1 MLPRPFNQPLLNTAM
16 PEKLR
21 KAALDYHEFPKPG
34 KIAIEVSK
42 ATSSPEDLSLAYT
55 PGVAIPVLE
64 IKNNPENA
72 YRYTSKGNL
81 VAVITDGTA
90 VLGLGNT
97 GALAGKPVME
107 GKAVLFKRFADVD
120 VFDIE
125 VDAEDPD
132 EFIDTV
138 ARIAGGFGG
147 INLEDIAAPH
157 CFYIEE
163 ELKKRLDIPVFH
175 DDQHGTAIIIA
186 AGILNAL
193 ELQQKTLTD
202 AKIVCL
208 GAGAAGVASMN
219 LLLGMG
225 AQRDNIYM
233 VDRQGTMHHERENL
247 TPTKQAFV
255 INTEKRTLADA
266 CEDADIFIGVSG
278 PDLLST
284 DMLLSMAPRPIVFAL
299 SNPIPEIL
307 PELAHLSRSD
317 LVMATGRS
325 DYPNQVNN
333 VLGFPYIFRGALDV
347 RASTIN
353 TEMNIAAAHALA
365 DLGKQPVPP
374 EMAKIYGHDSLEFG
388 PDHIIPK
395 PFDPRL
401 REIVPKAVSQAA
413 IDSGVARLDLVDWKG

>member
-1 MLPRPFNQPLLNTAM
+1 M

-21 KAALDYHEFPKPG
+21 KVALDYHEFPKPG
-34 KIAIEVSK
+34 KLAIEVTK

-107 GKAVLFKRFADVD
+107 GKAVLFKRFADID

-125 VDAEDPD
+125 VDAEEPD
-132 EFIDTV
+132 DFIDTV
-138 ARIAGGFGG
+138 ERIASGFGG

-157 CFYIEE
+157 CFYIEQ
-163 ELKKRLDIPVFH
+163 ELNKRLDIPVFH

-193 ELQQKTLTD
+193 ELQEKTLAD

-219 LLLGMG
+219 LLMEMG
-225 AQRDNIYM
+225 AQRENIFM
-233 VDRQGTMHHERENL
+233 VDRQGVMHQERENL
-247 TPTKQAFV
+247 TETKKAFV
-255 INTEKRTLADA
+255 INTDKRTLADA
-266 CEDADIFIGVSG
+266 CEGADVFIGVSG
-278 PDLLST
+278 PDLLSS
-284 DMLLSMAPRPIVFAL
+284 DMLLSMAPRPVVFAL

-307 PELAHLSRSD
+307 PELAHLTRSD

-347 RASTIN
+347 RASCIN
-353 TEMNIAAAHALA
+353 TEMNIAAARALA
-365 DLGKQPVPP
+365 ELGKQPVPP
-374 EMAKIYGHDSLEFG
+374 EMAKIYGHDSLEFS

-401 REIVPKAVSQAA
+401 RDIVPKAVSQAA

>member
-1 MLPRPFNQPLLNTAM
+1 M

-21 KAALDYHEFPKPG
+21 KVALDYHEFPKPG
-34 KIAIEVSK
+34 KLAIEVTK

-107 GKAVLFKRFADVD
+107 GKAVLFKRFADID

-125 VDAEDPD
+125 VDAEEPD
-132 EFIDTV
+132 DFIDTV
-138 ARIAGGFGG
+138 ARIASGFGG

-157 CFYIEE
+157 CFYIEQ
-163 ELKKRLDIPVFH
+163 ELNKRLDIPVFH

-193 ELQQKTLTD
+193 ELQEKTLAD

-219 LLLGMG
+219 LLMEMG
-225 AQRDNIYM
+225 AQRENIFM
-233 VDRQGTMHHERENL
+233 VDRQGVMHQERENL
-247 TPTKQAFV
+247 TETKKAFV
-255 INTEKRTLADA
+255 INTDKRTLADA
-266 CEDADIFIGVSG
+266 CEGADVFIGVSG
-278 PDLLST
+278 PDLLSS
-284 DMLLSMAPRPIVFAL
+284 DMLLSMAPRPVVFAL

-307 PELAHLSRSD
+307 PELAHLTRSD

-347 RASTIN
+347 RASCIN
-353 TEMNIAAAHALA
+353 TEMNIAAARALA
-365 DLGKQPVPP
+365 ELGKQPVPP
-374 EMAKIYGHDSLEFG
+374 EMAKIYGHDSLEFS

-401 REIVPKAVSQAA
+401 RDIVPKAVSQAA

>member
-388 PDHIIPK
+388 PDHIFPK

-401 REIVPKAVSQAA
+401 RDIVPKAVSQAA